1 MVTQYDKPMKSKF
14 SIDRQIRVD
23 HNIDDFTLSLSLVL
37 SLSLS
42 LSLSHCDLHFKLKKD
57 KLPAAKTRNTKGVKS
72 PTIPILRFFM
82 LKSGYCKIHV
92 YH

>member
-23 HNIDDFTLSLSLVL
+23 HNIDDFTLSLSF

-72 PTIPILRFFM
+72 PTTPILRFFM
-82 LKSGYCKIHV
+82 
-92 YH
+92 